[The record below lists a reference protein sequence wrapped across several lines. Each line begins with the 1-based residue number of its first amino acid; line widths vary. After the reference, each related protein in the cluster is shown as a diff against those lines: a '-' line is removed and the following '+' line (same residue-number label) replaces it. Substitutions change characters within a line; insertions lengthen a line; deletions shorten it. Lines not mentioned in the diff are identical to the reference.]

1 MSAVT
6 ARKAERL
13 MNLTIC
19 LLVARTYITKD
30 RIRQAVER
38 YHDLTDEAFDRMFDR
53 DKDELRVLGI
63 PIEVG
68 SVVRGFDDEVGY
80 RIQRDKFE
88 LPEITLEADEAAVI
102 GLAARV
108 WQHARLASATTQ
120 GLRKLRAGGVDVD
133 ESALAML
140 EPQLVSDEPAF
151 DDILDAVTGR
161 IPVRFDYR
169 ASGAMETTTRTFE
182 PWGIGSWHGH
192 WYVVG
197 HDRGREAPRM
207 FRVSRI
213 VGAVERIGPAG
224 DFEPPADLDVRRL
237 VSTLAPARPSN
248 QAVVRVRAGRGGS
261 LRRRASSEQ
270 QLDDGWSRIEVPYA
284 SGSTLAEELVSYG
297 PDVVVLEPPEVRQ
310 SVVRRLTALAGT
322 GEG

>member
-1 MSAVT
+1 VT

-30 RIRQAVER
+30 RIRQAVEG
-38 YHDLTDEAFDRMFDR
+38 YHDLSNEAFDRMFDR
-53 DKDELRVLGI
+53 DKEELRVLGV

-80 RIQRDKFE
+80 RIHRNQFE
-88 LPEITLEADEAAVI
+88 LPEITLAADEAAVV

-108 WQHARLASATTQ
+108 WQHARLASATSQ
-120 GLRKLRAGGVDVD
+120 GLRKLRAGGVEVD
-133 ESALAML
+133 ESALAIL

-161 IPVRFDYR
+161 IPVRFQYR
-169 ASGAMETTTRTFE
+169 ASGALETSTRTFE

-197 HDRGREAPRM
+197 YDQDRAAPRM

-213 VGAVERIGPAG
+213 VGDVERIGVAG
-224 DFEPPADLDVRRL
+224 DYEPPADLDVRQL
-237 VSTLAPARPSN
+237 VSSLAPERPHS
-248 QAVVRVRAGRGGS
+248 QAVVSVRAERGGS
-261 LRRRASSEQ
+261 LRRRAIASERV
-270 QLDDGWSRIEVPYA
+270 DDVWTRIVVPYA
-284 SGSTLAEELVSYG
+284 SGSSLAEELVSYG
-297 PDVVVLEPPEVRQ
+297 PDVVVLEPDDVRK
-310 SVVRRLTALAGT
+310 SVVRRLTALAGV
-322 GEG
+322 EQV

>member
-53 DKDELRVLGI
+53 DKDELRVLGV

-80 RIQRDKFE
+80 RIHRAQFE

-108 WQHARLASATTQ
+108 WQHARLATATSQ
-120 GLRKLRAGGVDVD
+120 GLRKLRAAGVDVD
-133 ESALAML
+133 ESALAIL
-140 EPQLVSDEPAF
+140 EPQLVSEEPQF
-151 DDILDAVTGR
+151 DAVLDAVTER
-161 IPVRFDYR
+161 VPIAFDYR
-169 ASGAMETTTRTFE
+169 AAGATATTRRAFD
-182 PWGIGSWHGH
+182 PWGIASWHGH

-197 HDRGREAPRM
+197 HDRDKAAPRM
-207 FRVSRI
+207 FRVSRM
-213 VGAVERIGPAG
+213 VGDLTPIGESG
-224 DFEPPADLDVRRL
+224 DVHPPPGLDVRAL
-237 VSTLAPARPSN
+237 VSTLAPASPNR
-248 QAVVRVRAGRGGS
+248 QATVRVRNGKGGS
-261 LRRRASSEQ
+261 LRRRALSVRDV
-270 QLDDGWSRIEVPYA
+270 DDDWAEIEVPFA
-284 SGSTLAEELVSYG
+284 SGSTLAEELVSFG
-297 PDVVVLEPPEVRQ
+297 PDVIVMGPDEVRQ
-310 SVVRRLTALAGT
+310 SVVRRLMALAGT
-322 GEG
+322 EIA

>member
-1 MSAVT
+1 
-6 ARKAERL
+6 

-19 LLVARTYITKD
+19 LLVARTYIPKD
-30 RIRQAVER
+30 RIRQAVDG

-80 RIQRDKFE
+80 RIHRDQFE

-108 WQHARLASATTQ
+108 WQHARLAAATSQ
-120 GLRKLRAGGVDVD
+120 GLRKLKAGGVDVD

-151 DDILDAVTGR
+151 EDILEAVTGR

-169 ASGAMETTTRTFE
+169 AAGALETTNRRFE
-182 PWGIGSWHGH
+182 PWGIASWHGH

-197 HDRGREAPRM
+197 HDRDRDAPRM

-213 VGAVERIGPAG
+213 VGDVERMGSAG
-224 DFEPPADLDVRRL
+224 DFQPPADLDVRRL
-237 VSTLAPARPSN
+237 VSSLAPARPN
-248 QAVVRVRAGRGGS
+248 NRAVVRVRAGRGGS
-261 LRRRASSEQ
+261 LRRRATATEQ
-270 QLDDGWSRIEVPYA
+270 VDGGWTRIEVPYA
-284 SGSTLAEELVSYG
+284 SGSSLAEELVSYG
-297 PDVVVLEPPEVRQ
+297 PDVVVLEPDDLRR
-310 SVVRRLTALAGT
+310 SVVRRLVALTEPQPA
-322 GEG
+322 